1 MICMN
6 VCMCVCVC
14 VRVYVYVYVYVY
26 VCVFVYHNLRG
37 PRIIKLDKSRRS
49 AKDRGVGEATVFRE
63 DSLNFGKVCVDV
75 FFLRG

>member
-1 MICMN
+1 
-6 VCMCVCVC
+6 
-14 VRVYVYVYVYVY
+14 
-26 VCVFVYHNLRG
+26 VYHNLRG